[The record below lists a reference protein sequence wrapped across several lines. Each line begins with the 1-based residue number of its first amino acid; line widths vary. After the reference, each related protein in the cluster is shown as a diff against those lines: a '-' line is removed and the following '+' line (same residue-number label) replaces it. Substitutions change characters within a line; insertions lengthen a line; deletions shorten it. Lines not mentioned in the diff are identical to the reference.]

1 MTDFPTLLYS
11 STSEIPTLSFV
22 CLKPENVLLSRCTF
36 PCCRYREYPPPPP
49 PPGDM
54 GRCHEP
60 VLIGY
65 LLWKGIRKF
74 QVKETK
80 EASALDR
87 KIPTDYP
94 LIETTS
100 SRGKKW
106 SKRTIIKRKHN
117 PVSCSFKHFIV
128 PVLYTDL

>member
-22 CLKPENVLLSRCTF
+22 YLKPEKVLLSGCTF
-36 PCCRYREYPPPPP
+36 PCCRYREYPPP

-87 KIPTDYP
+87 KMPTVQMP
-94 LIETTS
+94 V

-106 SKRTIIKRKHN
+106 
-117 PVSCSFKHFIV
+117 FK
-128 PVLYTDL
+128 

>member
-22 CLKPENVLLSRCTF
+22 YLKPENVLLSGCTF

-49 PPGDM
+49 GDM

-60 VLIGY
+60 LLIGY

-128 PVLYTDL
+128 LVLYTDL